1 MKPELTFLITI
12 LSEGKGVTK
21 DWNLKPG
28 FEGASGE
35 SGEVEECAICII
47 L

>member
-1 MKPELTFLITI
+1 MKPELTFLVMIV
-12 LSEGKGVTK
+12 SEGNGVAK

-35 SGEVEECAICII
+35 SGEVEECAMCTI